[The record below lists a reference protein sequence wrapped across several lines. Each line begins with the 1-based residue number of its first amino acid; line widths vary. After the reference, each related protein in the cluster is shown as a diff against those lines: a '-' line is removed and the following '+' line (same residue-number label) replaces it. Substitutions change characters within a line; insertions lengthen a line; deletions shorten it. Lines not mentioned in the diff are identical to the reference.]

1 MIKEVKTYDADK
13 IMGVSRAFTHFLA
26 LSNTAENT
34 HRVRK
39 ANERRLNEAYGM
51 SKQEDSCGGCITQLV
66 KEGHPKEKIF
76 EQICKQSVE
85 IVLTGK
91 NLLKLS

>member
-1 MIKEVKTYDADK
+1 MIKEVKNYDTEK

-26 LSNTAENT
+26 LANTAENT
-34 HRVRK
+34 HRVRRS
-39 ANERRLNEAYGM
+39 NERRFDETYGM
-51 SKQEDSCGGCITQLV
+51 SKQEDSCGGCITQLL

-85 IVLTGK
+85 IVLTG
-91 NLLKLS
+91 